1 MQYSQTRA
9 LWAIMKASFIA
20 IFRQPSSI
28 FFSLLFPIVFILIFS
43 FFGSGSAP
51 KMHVAFEK
59 GSDMNS
65 PLYDSI
71 IRMNNI
77 SVINYDDD
85 TSARN
90 KDLTIGKLDV
100 VINISAD
107 QNGHFKV
114 SLLSTKTTE
123 ANAFLF
129 QKTLDYTALKIE
141 NNSLA
146 VDRKYNIYPIIA
158 KGKAYKS
165 IDFVLPGQLGF
176 SILFSTLFGIAFVF
190 YNMREQLVLKR
201 FYATPISKLN
211 ILVGIGTSRLFFQL
225 MNVIVLILVG
235 YFFLQFTLM
244 NGFATFF
251 EMILL
256 SIIMLFLLM
265 GAGLIISSLAKTDT
279 SIPLLIN
286 LFGFPQMLLSGT
298 FFPISIFPKWLQT
311 ICELMP
317 LTQFNDAMRMIS
329 FEGLHIYECW
339 KELSYL
345 FAWILIIYAI
355 LYKIMK
361 WE

>member
-1 MQYSQTRA
+1 MKYNQLTA
-9 LWAIMKASFIA
+9 LWAITKASFIA

-43 FFGSGSAP
+43 VFGNGNAP
-51 KMHVAFEK
+51 KTKIAFENN
-59 GSDMNS
+59 SDMNS
-65 PLYDSI
+65 QLFDSI

-77 SVINYDDD
+77 SVLQYDD
-85 TSARN
+85 TASRN
-90 KDLTIGKLDV
+90 KDLQTGKLDAIV
-100 VINISAD
+100 NIVTDS
-107 QNGHFKV
+107 NKHYKV
-114 SLLSTKTTE
+114 LLYSSKASE
-123 ANAFLF
+123 IALYNL
-129 QKTLDYTALKIE
+129 QRSLDYTALQIE
-141 NNSLA
+141 NKHLSN
-146 VDRKYNIYPIIA
+146 DRKYAIIPIITQ
-158 KGKAYKS
+158 GKEYRS

-211 ILVGIGTSRLFFQL
+211 ILIGIGTSRLFFQL
-225 MNVIVLILVG
+225 INVVVLILVG
-235 YFFLQFTLM
+235 YFFLNFTLVH
-244 NGFATFF
+244 GFITFL

-265 GAGLIISSLAKTDT
+265 GAGLIISSLAKNDT

-298 FFPISIFPKWLQT
+298 YFPISIFPKWLQN

-317 LTQFNDAMRMIS
+317 LTQFNDAMRNIS
-329 FEGLHIYECW
+329 FEGMHIFECW

-345 FAWILIIYAI
+345 FAWIVIIYAI